1 MIRRIARR
9 LLRRG
14 KTADSLINVTASN
27 TPAAYERLYG
37 TDEILVQYLEPDR
50 LAFYDEVAADCAP
63 LTPVRVADVGCG
75 TGHLLAAVA
84 AAAPSVHTLTGIDRS
99 AAAIR
104 RARELLPDATLIV
117 DAVPSNEIGE
127 LAPFDLVLCCEVL
140 EHVSNPEEIRDFL
153 FALCARGGHVVVTV
167 PDGAWD
173 TWEGHANFWSET
185 ELVEFLGPER
195 VVDVKRLG
203 DPAVTLLARVRP
215 LSSDARP

>member
-1 MIRRIARR
+1 MIRRIAGR

-14 KTADSLINVTASN
+14 KTADSLISVTASN

-37 TDEILVQYLEPDR
+37 TDEILAQYLDTER
-50 LAFYDEVAADCAP
+50 LAFYDDVAADCAP
-63 LTPVRVADVGCG
+63 LAPVRVADVGCG

-84 AAAPSVHTLTGIDRS
+84 AAAPSVRTLTGIDRS

-104 RARELLPDATLIV
+104 RAHELLPDATLLV
-117 DAVPSNEIGE
+117 DAVPSNEIAA

-140 EHVSNPEEIRDFL
+140 EHVPNPEEIRDFL
-153 FALCARGGHVVVTV
+153 LTLCAHDGHLVVTV

-173 TWEGHANFWSET
+173 TWEGHENFWSET

-203 DPAVTLLARVRP
+203 DPAVTLLAFVRP
-215 LSSDARP
+215 LPSDAHP